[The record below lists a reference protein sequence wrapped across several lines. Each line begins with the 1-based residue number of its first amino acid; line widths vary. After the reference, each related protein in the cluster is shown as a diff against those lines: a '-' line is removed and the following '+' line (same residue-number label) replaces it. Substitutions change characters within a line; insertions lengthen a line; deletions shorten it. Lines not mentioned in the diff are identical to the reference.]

1 MRNIL
6 LAAVAFCVLT
16 AGTIN
21 AQAQN
26 KSVRALLG
34 FTQGA
39 IHLGA
44 DFEMKKTNLYGL
56 GGYFFMQTDDK
67 DAAVSEVM
75 ALGAN
80 MPIHMLTDSNIDVYV
95 APGFGIAMV
104 DTGLEDETTFGPS
117 LKIGADYKV
126 SATAKVGVQ
135 YSKYFNWMTDDITQS
150 SFEYASAAAT
160 FAF

>member
-21 AQAQN
+21 TQAQD
-26 KSVRALLG
+26 KSIRALLG
-34 FTQGA
+34 FTEGA

-56 GGYFFMQTDDK
+56 GGYLFMQTDDE
-67 DAAVSEVM
+67 DAAVSQVM

-95 APGFGIAMV
+95 APGFGLAMV
-104 DTGLEDETTFGPS
+104 ELGTVDETTFGPS
-117 LKIGADYKV
+117 LKIGAEYKV
-126 SATAKVGVQ
+126 SPTAKVGVQ
-135 YSKYFNWMTDDITQS
+135 YSKYFNWMSDEADAS
-150 SFEYASAAAT
+150 YEYSSAAAT